1 MNKTEEQK
9 ILLEQFKQN
18 YIFENSIQE
27 ENFEKYFLELT
38 SKYKFVLISGKPVF
52 VKEKK
57 GISGIVE
64 YDYSTIEDIKNF
76 FKHYNF
82 NIIVNK
88 GKEKE
93 VKKLNFINE
102 LISSPFLKR
111 FENIVFD
118 TTKGR
123 EYVNYNNENTFNL
136 WTGFVEPKKGSVKPF
151 FRLLKDVLMATKE
164 ERKHI
169 IKLMGYSVKFPN
181 EKIENAIVMKGI
193 QGTGK
198 TSISMTFKA
207 ICPNHSVEIK
217 DIEELKGF
225 NANIV
230 NIKYFLFEE
239 AVWGGKKTLEGWLK
253 TFLSSNE
260 IRIEPKGVN
269 AFTIKNVS
277 FSLFTSNEKWA
288 VPIGQGDRRYNVFE
302 TSDKLKNNREYF
314 KKYYD
319 WLFNEGKHHLVY
331 FFQNMN
337 YDNFD
342 VRKVL
347 ESKVKTEM
355 AYYNYSSVEKF
366 LIALYNK
373 EMTNLNNYEKAKG
386 GVPYFVF
393 TRNQLFDNFKEEMN
407 DKFVD
412 KRQFSREL
420 NSILKFDEMN
430 KNWKDN
436 WVDGKERAYYLP
448 QLFEGRKKIAEHLH
462 LDVDVIFD

>member
-1 MNKTEEQK
+1 MNKEQELK
-9 ILLEQFKQN
+9 ITLEQFKKN

-27 ENFEKYFLELT
+27 ENFEKYFLEIT
-38 SKYKFVLISGKPVF
+38 TKYKFVMISGKPVF

-57 GISGIVE
+57 GTSGIVE

-88 GKEKE
+88 GKEKDI
-93 VKKLNFINE
+93 KKLNFINE
-102 LISSPFLKR
+102 LISSPFLSR

-118 TTKGR
+118 TTKPR
-123 EYVNYNNENTFNL
+123 TYLNESNENTYNL

-151 FRLLKDVLMATKE
+151 FRLLKDVLLATKE

-169 IKLMGYSVKFPN
+169 IRLMGYSVKFPN

-225 NANIV
+225 NSNIV

-239 AVWGGKKTLEGWLK
+239 AVWGGNKSLEGWLK

-288 VPIGQGDRRYNVFE
+288 VPIGEGDRRYNVFE

-314 KKYYD
+314 KKYYE
-319 WLFNEGKHHLVY
+319 WLFGEGKHYLVY

-337 YDNFD
+337 FDHFDN
-342 VRKVL
+342 RKVL
-347 ESKVKTEM
+347 ESKAKTEM
-355 AYYNYSSVEKF
+355 AYYNYGNVEKF
-366 LIALYNK
+366 LIAFYNK
-373 EMTNLNNYEKAKG
+373 EMTDLEKYIKAKNG
-386 GVPYFVF
+386 KAMPVF
-393 TRNQLFDNFKEEMN
+393 TRNNLYEIFKNEMN
-407 DKFVD
+407 DKFMD

-420 NSILKFDEMN
+420 NNILKFDETN

-436 WVDGKERAYYLP
+436 WTDENERAYYLP
-448 QLFEGRKKIAEHLH
+448 NLIDGRKKIAEHLH
-462 LDVDVIFD
+462 LDIDVIFD